1 MSPKMPNGQH
11 ASDALSGGYPG
22 GHRKYERRDLVLA
35 KVDLLPFI
43 PGMILD
49 TEDVPPRI
57 GKMRPKENQDN
68 TYAVQLFPKGDYY
81 WVAET
86 KLERLSNEQ
95 INAFIAGTP
104 DRGMDRRLYG
114 VGNRRMLKAYV
125 AASEPDAWEDRL
137 SSATNKLHA
146 GHVSPTTVTNKL
158 QPAAENDMEQDRAA
172 IASATAGS
180 SPPMHCGPHPDSD
193 ANDSEDE
200 QTVVSMLRVVPA
212 EVDAL
217 TEKRKLELAKDPEA
231 VRVRRW
237 RHELQ
242 HTLLRKEDAGPS
254 AMYTAR
260 LASPDEQAMI
270 RLNNVLAQIEAYE
283 HMTVEYLVF
292 SKILKIVRWIHMLG
306 PLRIHGSEGL
316 QVHERMGAL
325 ATKWVEMCRGG
336 TEIPVRAVNK

>member
-1 MSPKMPNGQH
+1 MPNGQH

-43 PGMILD
+43 PGMIMD

-68 TYAVQLFPKGDYY
+68 TYAVRLFPKGDYY

-86 KLERLSNEQ
+86 KLES
-95 INAFIAGTP
+95 TP

-200 QTVVSMLRVVPA
+200 QTVVSMLRAAPA

-242 HTLLRKEDAGPS
+242 HTLLRKEDAGPVG
-254 AMYTAR
+254 Y
-260 LASPDEQAMI
+260 AMI